1 MASDIEPAEK
11 SGSTRGG
18 ETASSPTE
26 ELWKE
31 VKEWRKF
38 WDLRRFV
45 QVLFLGLAASLF
57 DSLTDFNFAQSV
69 ETDCN
74 TTDRWLNSTTT
85 PFDRNFVSS
94 PCGLMYYKTV
104 ERTTYVFICYPGIY
118 LGFDFQFLPE
128 K

>member
-1 MASDIEPAEK
+1 MVSDIESVIK
-11 SGSTRGG
+11 DGG
-18 ETASSPTE
+18 MRSDETTSSPMK
-26 ELWKE
+26 ELWGE

-38 WDLRRFV
+38 WDRHRFV

-74 TTDRWLNSTTT
+74 TIDRWLNSTTT
-85 PFDRNFVSS
+85 PFDRSFVSS

-104 ERTTYVFICYPGIY
+104 ERLDALIVMALHICRVM
-118 LGFDFQFLPE
+118 LSRDT
-128 K
+128 KHR